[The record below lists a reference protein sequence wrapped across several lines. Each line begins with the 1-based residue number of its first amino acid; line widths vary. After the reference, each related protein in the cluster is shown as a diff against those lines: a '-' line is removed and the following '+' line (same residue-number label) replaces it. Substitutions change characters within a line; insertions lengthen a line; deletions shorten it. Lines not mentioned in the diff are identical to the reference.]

1 MGIFGQ
7 ASAARTGQ
15 IQRPAQAQPR
25 QTDVARSHRQAAAG
39 FTLVEMLIA
48 MGLTLIMVVAIAE
61 FYGYVGTT
69 VKDGRASI
77 EMSAQVSNAA
87 SWLKSDLDLIT
98 VPVRPAADDGS
109 GHGYFEVG
117 EGIGYDLDPQNGTTL
132 SSTLDTDNDGIP
144 DYIQVGGNVSNL
156 RGDTDDY
163 LAFTI
168 RSKGQSLV
176 GQHQAIRGDPT
187 SLVSVSS
194 SLAEV
199 VWYTGFADENGDGD
213 WDVGEETFL
222 YRRQLVIVAP
232 SIMQIWGDFASFVD
246 AENALREYWQSSDI
260 SASIRQGVDGS
271 GNTVFRIIPNSL
283 VDLTR
288 REHRFAHK
296 NLPGIPNS
304 AVHFPNPM
312 LLNARL
318 APGTVLPTG
327 VASFSE
333 FSYKGPNIGEDRL
346 LSQLLA
352 FDVRVFDPAAP
363 IRADNETL
371 ATSVGTVQPGDPG
384 WDNAVTAAT
393 PYPIVGAGAYVDMGY
408 NRYLGSPAITSQFS
422 AAPSYIGPAA
432 YQTALGYTYDTWAA
446 SYERDG
452 YNQKSNDPT
461 FSAVTPPPPPRFF
474 DPSVFFDP
482 SLPRQADLATN
493 GTDDNNNGL
502 VDDPLERDTVPP
514 YGYPLRGLQ
523 VKIRVYEPGT
533 RQMRQAT
540 IVADFIHE

>member
-1 MGIFGQ
+1 MGIIWQ
-7 ASAARTGQ
+7 ASAAR
-15 IQRPAQAQPR
+15 AHHLQP
-25 QTDVARSHRQAAAG
+25 QHAAAARVPRAAAG

-69 VKDGRASI
+69 VKDGRAAI

-87 SWLKSDLDLIT
+87 TWLKSDLDLIT

-109 GHGYFEVG
+109 GHGYLEVG
-117 EGIGYDLDPQNGTTL
+117 EGIGYDLDPQNGTTI
-132 SSTLDTDNDGIP
+132 SSTVDTDGDGIP
-144 DYIQVGGNVSNL
+144 DYISTANVSNL

-176 GQHQAIRGDPT
+176 GQHLAIRGDPT

-194 SLAEV
+194 TLAEV
-199 VWYTGFADENGDGD
+199 VWYTGFTDENGDGD

-222 YRRQLVIVAP
+222 YRRQLLIVAP
-232 SIMQIWGDFASFVD
+232 NASIQQIWGDFGTFVD
-246 AENALREYWQSSDI
+246 AQNALREYWQSSDI
-260 SASIRQGVDGS
+260 SASIRQGVNAS

-283 VDLTR
+283 VDVTR
-288 REHRFAHK
+288 REHRFAHQ
-296 NLPGIPNS
+296 NLPGS
-304 AVHFPNPM
+304 FPNPM

-318 APGTVLPTG
+318 SAGTALPTG

-333 FSYKGPNIGEDRL
+333 FSYKGPNVGEDRL

-352 FDVRVFDPAAP
+352 FDVRVFDPTAP
-363 IRADNETL
+363 IRADHL
-371 ATSVGTVQPGDPG
+371 DATGLGTPADATDDAVGTVQPGDPG
-384 WDNAVTAAT
+384 WTEAVANN
-393 PYPIVGAGAYVDMGY
+393 YPFVGAGAYVDLGY
-408 NRYLGSPAITSQFS
+408 NRYLVAPGVTSQFS
-422 AAPSYIGPAA
+422 SAAAVHPALSA
-432 YQTALGYTYDTWAA
+432 AAATTYQTALGYTYDTWAT

-452 YNQKSNDPT
+452 YNQRGGT
-461 FSAVTPPPPPRFF
+461 
-474 DPSVFFDP
+474 
-482 SLPRQADLATN
+482 ADLATN
-493 GTDDNNNGL
+493 GVDDDGNGL

-540 IVADFIHE
+540 IIADFIHE